1 MSSPAAAWLGALF
14 ALVVAWTASGLLQWC
29 GPVDRPRG
37 RSMHAVPTPTSGGL
51 ALLAGVAVA
60 LIATAPAIRRSPSV
74 DLAFAAAFAV
84 ALAHGLLGALDDVVD
99 FGAKTKL
106 GLQLILAAAFAVIAH
121 PSSIP
126 LTRALSL
133 PLPLPLAVCGAAL
146 WMLVTVNA
154 VNFMDGANGLVAG
167 ALALVVF
174 GLGLRCLSDADVALA
189 ALLMGAA
196 GACLGFLPWNYPK
209 ARLFQGDAGA
219 LFLGALIAAAAVVAC
234 DPSRPGGSLS
244 LFTVPIAITPLLTD
258 VLLTLL
264 VRARRKS
271 RLFEAHKDHLYQRWL
286 AAHGTD
292 HADLA
297 RRLWLMVGAYT
308 LAGMGV
314 AKTDPWIAAAV
325 FSLGVGLSIASWLW
339 LDRRLE
345 RSKPSG

>member
-1 MSSPAAAWLGALF
+1 
-14 ALVVAWTASGLLQWC
+14 
-29 GPVDRPRG
+29 
-37 RSMHAVPTPTSGGL
+37 
-51 ALLAGVAVA
+51 
-60 LIATAPAIRRSPSV
+60 
-74 DLAFAAAFAV
+74 
-84 ALAHGLLGALDDVVD
+84 
-99 FGAKTKL
+99 
-106 GLQLILAAAFAVIAH
+106 
-121 PSSIP
+121 
-126 LTRALSL
+126 
-133 PLPLPLAVCGAAL
+133 
-146 WMLVTVNA
+146 
-154 VNFMDGANGLVAG
+154 
-167 ALALVVF
+167 
-174 GLGLRCLSDADVALA
+174 
-189 ALLMGAA
+189 
-196 GACLGFLPWNYPK
+196 
-209 ARLFQGDAGA
+209 
-219 LFLGALIAAAAVVAC
+219 
-234 DPSRPGGSLS
+234 LS

-264 VRARRKS
+264 VRARRNS